1 MSVALAS
8 PAQTEG
14 PDYGSEVEA
23 AINRL
28 SEHLQAEYGLA
39 PRAVA
44 LLLLQG
50 DAEILDKVRRL
61 DPAGAENVATIVHQI
76 QSTSP
81 EPLSYTVALSR
92 QAAAA
97 GILASCVT
105 YPARQRRDFGELL
118 GRLAIHPLTG
128 YPLMLAVLYFG
139 LYKFVGQFGAG
150 TLVGLL
156 EKDLFGTVIN
166 PWLVR
171 LVDAYVPWPALQ
183 ALLVGEYGIITL
195 ALTYAIALILPIVG
209 TFFLVFSLIED
220 SGYLPRLALLVDRA
234 CKAIGLN
241 GRAVIPLVLGFGCD
255 TMATVVTRVLETKRE
270 RVIATLLMALAIPC
284 SAQLG
289 VVLGLLSFNPAAL
302 AIWGGV
308 VGATFALVGFLAAHA
323 LPGEKPSFYMELP
336 PLRWPQPRNV
346 LLKTYARMEWYFL
359 EVLPVFV
366 VASVLI
372 WVGQLTGVFDLLVGA
387 LQPLMRLLGLPQ
399 QAAVVFL
406 FGFFR
411 RDYGAAGLYELA
423 QNGALNGAQLVVAA
437 VTLTLF
443 LPCIAQFSVMAKER
457 GLKTALAIAAFI
469 FPFSFAVGFAVKVAL
484 AALGVSL

>member
-1 MSVALAS
+1 MSAAAAAPAQVEPVVYEPRVEEALAELS
-8 PAQTEG
+8 VLLRA
-14 PDYGSEVEA
+14 DYGLSA
-23 AINRL
+23 RAI
-28 SEHLQAEYGLA
+28 
-39 PRAVA
+39 A

-50 DAEILDKVRRL
+50 DEELLAAVRRRE
-61 DPAGAENVATIVHQI
+61 PASVEGVLAIVRQLRDDG
-76 QSTSP
+76 S
-81 EPLSYTVALSR
+81 EPLAYQLALSR
-92 QAAAA
+92 QAAAGA
-97 GILASCVT
+97 ILKQCTT
-105 YPARQRRDFGELL
+105 YPASQGRSLGELL
-118 GRLAIHPLTG
+118 GTLASHPLTG
-128 YPLMLAVLYFG
+128 YPLLLAVLYFG

-156 EKDLFGTVIN
+156 EKDLFGGGVN
-166 PWLVR
+166 PWLTGLVR
-171 LVDAYVPWPALQ
+171 AHVPWPVLQ
-183 ALLVGEYGIITL
+183 SLLVGDYGIFTL
-195 ALTYAIALILPIVG
+195 AITYAVALILPIVG
-209 TFFLVFSLIED
+209 TFFLFFSIIED

-270 RVIATLLMALAIPC
+270 RLIATLLMALAIPC

-308 VGATFALVGFLAAHA
+308 VGATFALVGFLAARA
-323 LPGEKPSFYMELP
+323 LPGEQPSFYMELP
-336 PLRWPQPRNV
+336 PLRLPQPANV
-346 LLKTYARMEWYFL
+346 LAKTYARMEWYFL
-359 EVLPVFV
+359 EVFPVFV
-366 VASVLI
+366 IASVLI
-372 WVGQLTGVFDLLVGA
+372 WLGELTGLFDLLVGA
-387 LQPLMRLLGLPQ
+387 LQPLMQLLGLPS

-423 QNGALNGAQLVVAA
+423 QNGVLNGVQLVVSA

-469 FPFSFAVGFAVKVAL
+469 FPFSFAVGFALRTAL
-484 AALGVSL
+484 TLLGVRL